1 MKVIGLTGGIGS
13 GKTTV
18 SDYLISLGYHVLDAD
33 KIAREIVE
41 PGSDALIELVSVFGN
56 EILLNDGSLNRKKL
70 GKIVFSDP
78 EKRKLL
84 NKLMHTRIL
93 QIIRD
98 KILQFQEDMEDAPVV
113 VDSLGLLPRNKVIF
127 IDAPLLYETG
137 LDKEA
142 SKVWVVD
149 VDDEARINRIMERDG
164 LSREDV
170 KNRIASQM
178 TRAEKNERADEILD
192 NSGERQALYEQID
205 QLLKKYNNK
214 I

>member
-41 PGSDALIELVSVFGN
+41 PGSDALIELVSVFG
-56 EILLNDGSLNRKKL
+56 EGILLEDGSLNRKKL
-70 GKIVFSDP
+70 GKIVFSNP
-78 EKRKLL
+78 EKKALL
-84 NKLMHTRIL
+84 DKLMHTRIL

-98 KILQFQEDMEDAPVV
+98 RILQFQEDVKESPIV
-113 VDSLGLLPRNKVIF
+113 VDSLENPFLKKVIF

-137 LDKEA
+137 LDKEVG
-142 SKVWVVD
+142 KVWVVD

-164 LSREDV
+164 LSRADV
-170 KNRIASQM
+170 QDRIASQM
-178 TRAEKNERADEILD
+178 TRAEKNKRADEILD
-192 NSGERQALYEQID
+192 NSGERKALYNQID
-205 QLLKKYNNK
+205 QLLKKL
-214 I
+214 